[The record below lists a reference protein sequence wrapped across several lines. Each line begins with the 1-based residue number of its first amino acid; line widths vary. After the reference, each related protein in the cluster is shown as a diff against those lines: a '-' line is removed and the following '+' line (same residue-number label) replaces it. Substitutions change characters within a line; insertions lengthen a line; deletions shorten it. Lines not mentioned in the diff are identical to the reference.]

1 MTGVPSHANGPWR
14 ARNAE
19 SGGDLFQVLISQSDA
34 KLSGLTFVE
43 LNASL
48 LKSFLYFED
57 RGKISFHDPL
67 VLFDALQ
74 GCQADPCP
82 PGELVLAPA

>member
-1 MTGVPSHANGPWR
+1 MRWR
-14 ARNAE
+14 VAGANAE
-19 SGGDLFQVLISQSDA
+19 PGGDLFQVLAFQSDA
-34 KLSGLTFVE
+34 KLSEIIFDEV
-43 LNASL
+43 NAGL

-74 GCQADPCP
+74 GCQADPSP